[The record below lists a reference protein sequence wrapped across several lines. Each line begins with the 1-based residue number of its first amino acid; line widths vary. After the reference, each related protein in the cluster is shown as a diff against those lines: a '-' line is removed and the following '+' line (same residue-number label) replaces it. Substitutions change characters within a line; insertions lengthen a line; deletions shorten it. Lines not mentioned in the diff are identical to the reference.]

1 MAKIK
6 HPKELKQVALSIRNI
21 ASKLAPYDTGNLRN
35 KLNSYNTPD
44 RMIKYMDNGGATF
57 IYSVGPPGATYGK
70 YWNSPY
76 GAGSGRTA
84 TLKKRYPKNF
94 DYGDKALK
102 DPEVNQSIKSYTK
115 ALGVQ
120 IANEL
125 RVSIRELLK

>member
-1 MAKIK
+1 MATIK
-6 HPKELKQVALSIRNI
+6 HPKEIKQVALSIRNI
-21 ASKLAPYDTGNLRN
+21 AAKLAPYNSGNLRN
-35 KLNSYNTPD
+35 TLNSYNTPD
-44 RMIKYMDNGGATF
+44 RMIKYGPKGSADI

-84 TLKKRYPKNF
+84 TLKKKYPQNF

-102 DPEVNQSIKSYTK
+102 DPAVNQSIKSYTK